1 MKKADFQYDI
11 NDLIINGD
19 KEATMFPFAVGNIYS
34 FTLSER
40 LFANRAELIDGIL
53 CKWTEAVADDGVGIS
68 VRQLTRRNN
77 GIILEGKTIKERIRS
92 FVDQFDEDGHLI
104 LRIAKVVEREWL
116 KPNGETTISKYL
128 KFEII

>member
-1 MKKADFQYDI
+1 MKKNEFKYDI

-19 KEATMFPFAVGNIYS
+19 KESTMFPFAVGNIYS

-40 LFANRAELIDGIL
+40 LFANRAEVIDGIL

-92 FVDQFDEDGHLI
+92 FVDQFDKDGNRKNTWRVI
-104 LRIAKVVEREWL
+104 GSCGKQT
-116 KPNGETTISKYL
+116 GGISSGV
-128 KFEII
+128 

>member
-19 KEATMFPFAVGNIYS
+19 KESTIFPFAVGNIYS

-40 LFANRAELIDGIL
+40 LFANRAEVIDGIL
-53 CKWTEAVADDGVGIS
+53 CKWTEAVTDDGVGIS

-77 GIILEGKTIKERIRS
+77 GLKLEGKTLRDRLQS
-92 FVDQFDEDGHLI
+92 FVALFDDEGHLV
-104 LRIAKVVEREWL
+104 LRIAKVVERKWV
-116 KPNGETTISKYL
+116 KPNGETTISKFL

>member
-1 MKKADFQYDI
+1 MKKNELQYDI

-40 LFANRAELIDGIL
+40 LFVNRAEVIDGIL

-77 GIILEGKTIKERIRS
+77 GLKLEGVSLNQRVKS
-92 FVDQFDEDGHLI
+92 FVTLFDDEGHLI

>member
-11 NDLIINGD
+11 DDLIINGD

-40 LFANRAELIDGIL
+40 WFANRAEVIDGIL
-53 CKWTEAVADDGVGIS
+53 CKWTEAVTDDGVGIS

-77 GIILEGKTIKERIRS
+77 GLKLEGKTLRDRLQS
-92 FVDQFDEDGHLI
+92 FVALFDDEGHLV
-104 LRIAKVVEREWL
+104 LRIAKVVERKWV
-116 KPNGETTISKYL
+116 KPNGETTISKFL

>member
-1 MKKADFQYDI
+1 MKKNEFQYDI

-40 LFANRAELIDGIL
+40 LFVNRAEVIDGIL

>member
-40 LFANRAELIDGIL
+40 LFANRAEVIDGIL
-53 CKWTEAVADDGVGIS
+53 CKWTEAVTDDGVGIS

-77 GIILEGKTIKERIRS
+77 GLKLEGKTLRDRLQS
-92 FVDQFDEDGHLI
+92 FVALFDDEGHLV
-104 LRIAKVVEREWL
+104 LRIAKVVERKWV
-116 KPNGETTISKYL
+116 KPNGETTISKFL

>member
-1 MKKADFQYDI
+1 MKKNEFKYDI

-19 KEATMFPFAVGNIYS
+19 KESTMFPFAVGNIYS

-40 LFANRAELIDGIL
+40 LFANRAEVIDGIL

-116 KPNGETTISKYL
+116 KPNGETTINPL
-128 KFEII
+128 AELI

>member
-1 MKKADFQYDI
+1 MEKADFRYDI

-40 LFANRAELIDGIL
+40 LFVNRAEVIDGIL

>member
-40 LFANRAELIDGIL
+40 LFANRAEVIDGIL
-53 CKWTEAVADDGVGIS
+53 CKWTEAVTDDGVGIS

-77 GIILEGKTIKERIRS
+77 GLKLEGKTLRDRLQS
-92 FVDQFDEDGHLI
+92 FVALFDDEGHLV
-104 LRIAKVVEREWL
+104 LRIAKVVERKWV
-116 KPNGETTISKYL
+116 KSNGETTISKYL

>member
-1 MKKADFQYDI
+1 MKKAEFQYDI
-11 NDLIINGD
+11 NDLIINGN

-40 LFANRAELIDGIL
+40 LFANRAEVIDGIL

-116 KPNGETTISKYL
+116 NPNGETTISKYL

>member
-1 MKKADFQYDI
+1 MKKNEFKYDI

-19 KEATMFPFAVGNIYS
+19 KESTMFPFAVGNIYS

-40 LFANRAELIDGIL
+40 LFANRAEVIDGIL

>member
-40 LFANRAELIDGIL
+40 LFVNRAEVIDGIL

>member
-19 KEATMFPFAVGNIYS
+19 KESTMFPFAVGNIYS

-40 LFANRAELIDGIL
+40 LFANRAEVIDGIL
-53 CKWTEAVADDGVGIS
+53 CKWTEAVTDDGVGIS

-77 GIILEGKTIKERIRS
+77 GLKLEGKTLRDRLQS
-92 FVDQFDEDGHLI
+92 FVALFDDEGHLV
-104 LRIAKVVEREWL
+104 LRIAKVVERKWV
-116 KPNGETTISKYL
+116 KPNGETTISKFL

>member
-1 MKKADFQYDI
+1 MKKADFHYD

-19 KEATMFPFAVGNIYS
+19 KESTMFPFAVGNIYS

-40 LFANRAELIDGIL
+40 LFANRAEVIYGLL
-53 CKWTEAVADDGVGIS
+53 CKWTEAVTDDGVGIS

>member
-1 MKKADFQYDI
+1 MKKNEFQYD

-40 LFANRAELIDGIL
+40 SFANRAEVIDGIL
-53 CKWTEAVADDGVGIS
+53 CKWTEAVTDDCVGIS

-77 GIILEGKTIKERIRS
+77 GLKLEGVTLNERVKS
-92 FVDQFDEDGHLI
+92 FATLFDNEGHLV

-116 KPNGETTISKYL
+116 QPNGETTISKYL

>member
-1 MKKADFQYDI
+1 MKKNEFQYDI

-19 KEATMFPFAVGNIYS
+19 KESTMFPFAVGNIYS

-40 LFANRAELIDGIL
+40 LFANRAEVIDGIL

>member
-1 MKKADFQYDI
+1 MKNNEFKYDI

-40 LFANRAELIDGIL
+40 LFANRAEVIDGL
-53 CKWTEAVADDGVGIS
+53 LFKWTEAVTDDGVGIS

-92 FVDQFDEDGHLI
+92 FVDHFDEDGHLI

>member
-40 LFANRAELIDGIL
+40 LFANRAEVIDGIL

>member
-1 MKKADFQYDI
+1 MKKNEFKYDI

-40 LFANRAELIDGIL
+40 LFANRAEVIDGIL

>member
-1 MKKADFQYDI
+1 MKKNEFQYDI

-19 KEATMFPFAVGNIYS
+19 KEATMFPFAVGNIYRC
-34 FTLSER
+34 TLSEM
-40 LFANRAELIDGIL
+40 LIANRAEVIDGRL
-53 CKWTEAVADDGVGIS
+53 CKWTEAVTDDGVGIS

>member
-1 MKKADFQYDI
+1 MKKAEFQYDI

-40 LFANRAELIDGIL
+40 LFANRAEVIDGLL
-53 CKWTEAVADDGVGIS
+53 CKWIEAVTDDGVGIS

>member
-1 MKKADFQYDI
+1 M
-11 NDLIINGD
+11 IINGD
-19 KEATMFPFAVGNIYS
+19 KESTMFPFAVGNIYS

-40 LFANRAELIDGIL
+40 LFANRAEVIDGIL

-92 FVDQFDEDGHLI
+92 FVDQFDEDGHFI

>member
-1 MKKADFQYDI
+1 MKKNEFQYDI

-40 LFANRAELIDGIL
+40 LFANRAEVIDGLL
-53 CKWTEAVADDGVGIS
+53 CKWTEAVTDDGVGIS

-92 FVDQFDEDGHLI
+92 FVDHFDEDGHLI
-104 LRIAKVVEREWL
+104 WRIAKVVEREWL

>member
-1 MKKADFQYDI
+1 MKKAEFQYDI

-34 FTLSER
+34 FTLSEM
-40 LFANRAELIDGIL
+40 LFANRAEVIDGLL
-53 CKWTEAVADDGVGIS
+53 CKWTEAVTDDGVGIS

>member
-1 MKKADFQYDI
+1 MKKNEFKYDI

-19 KEATMFPFAVGNIYS
+19 KESTMFPFAVGNIYS

-40 LFANRAELIDGIL
+40 LFANRAEVIDGIL

-92 FVDQFDEDGHLI
+92 FVDHFDEDGHLI

>member
-1 MKKADFQYDI
+1 MKKADFHYD

-19 KEATMFPFAVGNIYS
+19 KESTMFPFAVGNIYS
-34 FTLSER
+34 FTLSE
-40 LFANRAELIDGIL
+40 FANRAEVIDGLL
-53 CKWTEAVADDGVGIS
+53 CKWTEAVTDDGVGIS

-77 GIILEGKTIKERIRS
+77 GLKLEGVSLNQRVKS
-92 FVDQFDEDGHLI
+92 FVTLFDDEGHLI

>member
-1 MKKADFQYDI
+1 MKKNEFQYDI

-19 KEATMFPFAVGNIYS
+19 KEAMMFPFAVGNIYS

-40 LFANRAELIDGIL
+40 SFANRAEVIDGLL
-53 CKWTEAVADDGVGIS
+53 CKWTEAVTDDGVGIS

-77 GIILEGKTIKERIRS
+77 GLKLEGVSLNQRVKS
-92 FVDQFDEDGHLI
+92 FVTLFDDEGHLI
-104 LRIAKVVEREWL
+104 LRIAKVIEREWL

>member
-1 MKKADFQYDI
+1 MKKNEFQYDI

-40 LFANRAELIDGIL
+40 LFANRAEVIDGIL

>member
-40 LFANRAELIDGIL
+40 LFANRAEVIDGIL
-53 CKWTEAVADDGVGIS
+53 CKWTEAVTDDGVGIS

-77 GIILEGKTIKERIRS
+77 GLKLEGKTLRDRLQS
-92 FVDQFDEDGHLI
+92 FVALFDDEGHLV
-104 LRIAKVVEREWL
+104 LRIAKVVERKWV

>member
-1 MKKADFQYDI
+1 MKKADFRYDI

-40 LFANRAELIDGIL
+40 LFANRAEVIDGLL
-53 CKWTEAVADDGVGIS
+53 CKWTEDVTDDGVGIS

>member
-40 LFANRAELIDGIL
+40 LFANRAEVIDGIL
-53 CKWTEAVADDGVGIS
+53 CKWTETVTDDGVGIS

-77 GIILEGKTIKERIRS
+77 GIKLEGKTLRDRLQS
-92 FVDQFDEDGHLI
+92 FVALFDDEGHLV
-104 LRIAKVVEREWL
+104 LRIAKVVERKWV
-116 KPNGETTISKYL
+116 KPNGETTISKFL

>member
-1 MKKADFQYDI
+1 MKKADFRYDI

-40 LFANRAELIDGIL
+40 LFANRAEVIDGLL
-53 CKWTEAVADDGVGIS
+53 CKWTEAVTDDGVGIS

-92 FVDQFDEDGHLI
+92 YVDQFDED
-104 LRIAKVVEREWL
+104 
-116 KPNGETTISKYL
+116 
-128 KFEII
+128 

>member
-1 MKKADFQYDI
+1 MKKAEFQYDI
-11 NDLIINGD
+11 NDLIINGN

-40 LFANRAELIDGIL
+40 LFANRAEVIDGIL

>member
-19 KEATMFPFAVGNIYS
+19 KESTMFPFAVGNIYS

-40 LFANRAELIDGIL
+40 LFANRAEVIDGIL
-53 CKWTEAVADDGVGIS
+53 CKWTEAVTDDGVGIS

-77 GIILEGKTIKERIRS
+77 GLKLEGKTLRDRLQS
-92 FVDQFDEDGHLI
+92 FVALFDDEGHLV